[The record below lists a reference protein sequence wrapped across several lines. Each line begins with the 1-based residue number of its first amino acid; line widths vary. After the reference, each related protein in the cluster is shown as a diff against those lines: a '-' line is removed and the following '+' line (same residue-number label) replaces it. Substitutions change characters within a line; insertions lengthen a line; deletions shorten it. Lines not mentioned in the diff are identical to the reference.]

1 MVFFS
6 PVLLAA
12 HDSILARLHE
22 RDARI
27 VARIH
32 AAKASGENGAQ
43 KLSSRQSS
51 WSKYVD
57 KTGKTYY
64 YNSVTKQSVWNK
76 PHEHEGRAKV
86 ATGAAV
92 AGKGMASVT
101 AVAGKGAEKKVRRPS
116 MSAKQAPATSTIAAK
131 QAEQD
136 MEAALLLPWIQKVT
150 HDPKVKASIAEV
162 HREWVTAGHKN
173 PPSTPAE
180 AHAYQALMTKIVG
193 QPDISFHK

>member
-1 MVFFS
+1 
-6 PVLLAA
+6 
-12 HDSILARLHE
+12 LARLHE

-27 VARIH
+27 MARIH

-43 KLSSRQSS
+43 QLSSRKSS

-64 YNSVTKQSVWNK
+64 YNSETKQSVWNK

-92 AGKGMASVT
+92 AGKGTASVA
-101 AVAGKGAEKKVRRPS
+101 AVAAVADKGAEKKVRRPS
-116 MSAKQAPATSTIAAK
+116 MSAKQAPASSTIAAK

-162 HREWVTAGHKN
+162 HREWVKAGHKH
-173 PPSTPAE
+173 PPSSPAE

>member
-12 HDSILARLHE
+12 HDSILARLHARDE
-22 RDARI
+22 RI
-27 VARIH
+27 MARIH
-32 AAKASGENGAQ
+32 AAKASGENAAQ
-43 KLSSRQSS
+43 QLSSRKSS

-64 YNSVTKQSVWNK
+64 YNSETKQSVWNK

-116 MSAKQAPATSTIAAK
+116 MSAKQAPASSTTAVK

-162 HREWVTAGHKN
+162 HREWVKAGHKN